1 MSMFPTVP
9 IALVG
14 WPLLMACLALFM
26 PVRRVVLVSI
36 IGGYLFLPQA
46 GLFFAGFPDY
56 TKPVALGLGALAA
69 ALLGSAPQILSWRPK
84 LIDVFFVG
92 FMIAPGISSL
102 LNGLGAYD
110 ATSAVLTRFIEW
122 GVAYWV
128 GRALFTGVGSM
139 REVAIG
145 IVVGGLIYVPFCVWE
160 SVMSPQLHN
169 QIYGFRAS
177 PWLMSFRFGGYRPT
191 VFLPHGLAVGV
202 WMASAA
208 LVAWVLWRS
217 RAIVRIAYIPMMWI
231 ALGLVAVTISLRSAG
246 AALLLVGM
254 IGAVELVQFSRLR
267 LTLLSLLLLP
277 AGYIGLRV
285 AGWQGEQVVEWA
297 SAWFG
302 DERAGSLNM
311 RLEND
316 KIIVERAMQ
325 QPVFGWGG
333 WGRWRV
339 HDEFGNDITVSDSLW
354 GILVGSTGLFG
365 LISAYGMFMAPM
377 FLLIQRRVPSRVLNM
392 SSGAPWAVGMAILL
406 FILDTLLNAM
416 PNTAFILAAGAM
428 ASFVVRE
435 QRPVPPVAAVATAV
449 EDPVEGLAGKG
460 GPCARPRTID
470 LR

>member
-1 MSMFPTVP
+1 MTTFPMVP
-9 IALVG
+9 ISLLG
-14 WPLLMACLALFM
+14 WPLLMACLVAFM

-46 GLFFAGFPDY
+46 GLFITGFPDY
-56 TKPVALGLGALAA
+56 TKPVAVGLGALAA
-69 ALLGSAPQILSWRPK
+69 ALLGAAPQMLSWRPK
-84 LIDVFFVG
+84 LIDVFFLG
-92 FMIAPGISSL
+92 FVIAPGISSL

-110 ATSAVLTRFIEW
+110 ATSSVFTRFIEW

-128 GRALFTGVGSM
+128 GRALFTGGGAM
-139 REVAIG
+139 REVAVG
-145 IVVGGLIYVPFCVWE
+145 IVVGGLVYAPLCVWE
-160 SVMSPQLHN
+160 SVMSPQLHL

-177 PWLMSFRFGGYRPT
+177 PWVMSLRFGGYRPT

-202 WMASAA
+202 WMASSA

-217 RAIVRIAYIPMMWI
+217 RAMVRIFSIPMMWI
-231 ALGLVAVTISLRSAG
+231 AVGLVIVTIFLRSAG

-254 IGAVELVQFSRLR
+254 IGAVELVQVSRLR
-267 LTLLSLLLLP
+267 LTLLLLLLLP
-277 AGYIGLRV
+277 TGYIGLRV
-285 AGWQGEQVVEWA
+285 AGWHGEQLVGWA
-297 SAWFG
+297 STWFG

-316 KIIVERAMQ
+316 KIILERAMQ
-325 QPVFGWGG
+325 RPVFGWGG

-365 LISAYGMFMAPM
+365 LVSVYGMFMTPM
-377 FLLIQRRVPSRVLNM
+377 FLFVKRRVRYRVFDV
-392 SSGAPWAVGMAILL
+392 SSGAAWAVGMAILL

-416 PNTAFILAAGAM
+416 PNTIFILAAGAM
-428 ASFVVRE
+428 SSFVLRPWRE
-435 QRPVPPVAAVATAV
+435 VVVGSAVPGMHDQQRSSSAH
-449 EDPVEGLAGKG
+449 LG
-460 GPCARPRTID
+460 GNRGSFRAID